1 MRELSNEAMDKLDAL
16 YLEEYLDTCVEDLK
30 EIGYEQPFPSEQKD
44 YKAFVVHV
52 HHVASKYGL
61 DNEKYVFALI
71 LAWHVRGQEFPNEK
85 RVVNLL
91 NSQTLTPHTKYQELM
106 KITMETLDAYIE
118 NEKEITD
125 EQ

>member
-1 MRELSNEAMDKLDAL
+1 MRQLSNEAMDKLDAL

-30 EIGYEQPFPSEQKD
+30 EIGYEQPFPAEQKD

-85 RVVNLL
+85 RVIALFEDEDMDN
-91 NSQTLTPHTKYQELM
+91 HTKSQHFM
-106 KITMETLDAYIE
+106 QMAIATME
-118 NEKEITD
+118 EKEI
-125 EQ
+125 EIEGEVS